1 MVEIGAPQSKSAP
14 ESKLS
19 YPADP
24 STDTGMYVVGLGL
37 HNPSPTPFYQKKL
50 LVLRE
55 TGLKHAGT
63 LCKGFMEAWW
73 W

>member
-24 STDTGMYVVGLGL
+24 LAVMCVVDLGL
-37 HNPSPTPFYQKKL
+37 HNPTPTPIF
-50 LVLRE
+50 
-55 TGLKHAGT
+55 TGRS
-63 LCKGFMEAWW
+63 C
-73 W
+73 